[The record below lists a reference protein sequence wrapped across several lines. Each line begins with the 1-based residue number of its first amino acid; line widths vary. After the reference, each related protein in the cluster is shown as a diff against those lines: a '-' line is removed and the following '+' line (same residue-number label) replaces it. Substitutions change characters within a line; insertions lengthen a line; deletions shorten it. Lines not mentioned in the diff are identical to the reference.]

1 MLQARAPYVHELT
14 LRVTDGWELLAGV
27 TLERLLRACSG
38 TQTLYIHHLGGCASP
53 FQPLKP
59 AVSFLRPTFAE
70 YTAG

>member
-38 TQTLYIHHLGGCASP
+38 TQPSTYTTWEGVHLLFNP
-53 FQPLKP
+53 
-59 AVSFLRPTFAE
+59 
-70 YTAG
+70 